1 MENHLVSSP
10 KSLRRTV
17 RTADWVS
24 AALVLTACGR
34 TAVQVGPQQAV
45 TLAPTETS
53 VLESTDPYRRGGF
66 LVGEGALPFVG
77 ISRYFATESPDTTIV
92 LVALSIPPRG
102 LSFVRAGDR
111 YAAYYS
117 VKVDI
122 MSGPTL
128 IKTERPGGEVR
139 VASIDET
146 KRGDEGIIFQRSF
159 RISPGNYS
167 LHLTVQDS
175 IGAGAGSSTAQIS
188 VPRLATGDAG
198 SLLPVYAAM
207 PRDKRGAPLLATVN
221 PRATLRYGHDAA
233 VQLYLEKYGRGAID
247 TLVVTSAAE
256 HDSSRSGTRDTIVIA
271 RDSDVNSIVFPVSVA
286 SLELGLNRITA
297 TSANGT
303 AIASSVVRVSIG
315 EDIPVSTFNELWG
328 ALKYFATD
336 AELRDLREAS
346 PEKRPSRWAALMKRT
361 DPNPA
366 TPENEALREYA
377 RRTRIA
383 TARYREDSRPAWE
396 TDRGA
401 VLVALGEPDIIS
413 NPAPVDSTPTRV
425 QTWEYRRHRLLLVF
439 YDQGGLGKWRLT
451 TYSEADLK
459 SLLSIAGPCVGCS

>member
-10 KSLRRTV
+10 KAVRRTLATAV
-17 RTADWVS
+17 RLG
-24 AALVLTACGR
+24 AALLLTACGR
-34 TAVQVGPQQAV
+34 TAVQVGPQQAS
-45 TLAPTETS
+45 TPAPTDTS
-53 VLESTDPYRRGGF
+53 VLESTDPYRRAGF

-77 ISRYFATESPDTTIV
+77 ISRYFATESPDTTMV
-92 LVALSIPPRG
+92 LIALSIPPRA

-117 VKVDI
+117 VKADI

-128 IKTERPGGEVR
+128 VKTERPAGEVR

-146 KRGDEGIIFQRSF
+146 RRGDEGIIFQRAL
-159 RISPGNYS
+159 RIPPGNYS
-167 LHLTVQDS
+167 LRLTVQDS
-175 IGAGAGSSTAQIS
+175 IGASAGSSTDQIS
-188 VPRLATGDAG
+188 VPRLGAGDAG

-207 PRDKRGAPLLATVN
+207 PREKRSAPLLATVN
-221 PRATLRYGHDAA
+221 PRATLRYGRDAA
-233 VQLYLEKYGRGAID
+233 LQLYLERYGRDAVD
-247 TLVVTSAAE
+247 TLVVTTTAE
-256 HDSSRSGTRDTIVIA
+256 QDSSRSGTRDTVVLA
-271 RDSDVNSIVFPVSVA
+271 RDSDVSSVLFPVSVA
-286 SLELGLNRITA
+286 SLELGVNRITA
-297 TSANGT
+297 MSTHGVAV
-303 AIASSVVRVSIG
+303 ASSAVRVSIG
-315 EDIPVSTFNELWG
+315 EDIPVSTFNGLWG
-328 ALKYFATD
+328 ALKYFATEG
-336 AELRDLREAS
+336 ELRELREAT

-366 TPENEALREYA
+366 TPENEALHEYA
-377 RRTRIA
+377 RRTRVA
-383 TARYREDSRPAWE
+383 SARYREDSRPAWE

-425 QTWEYRRHRLLLVF
+425 QTWEYKRHRLLLVF
-439 YDQGGLGKWRLT
+439 YDQGGAGKWRLT